1 MSTKQEPNLSKQS
14 TIYSYTLMK
23 RIYHSMYKIIIY
35 FMLLLLTVFYKFDP
49 SNWLPLLVSYPLLLI
64 FHSLLIR
71 IYFQFTIG
79 MAMRGWSYRW
89 GVFWCGFLP
98 EGNAS
103 IRLVSR
109 IQLTLFWIGLA
120 MITLLYPWIPDKW
133 LIHLT
138 IFHFWMLMPRLWM
151 LFRFRPYR
159 KAGLIKITDKDT
171 SCYMQ

>member
-23 RIYHSMYKIIIY
+23 RIYHSLYKIIVY
-35 FMLLLLTVFYKFDP
+35 FMLLILALLYNFDP
-49 SNWLPLLVSYPLLLI
+49 TNWLPLLVSYPLLLI

-120 MITLLYPWIPDKW
+120 MITLLYPWIPEKW
-133 LIHLT
+133 LFHLT
-138 IFHFWMLMPRLWM
+138 IFHVWMLMPRLWM
-151 LFRFRPYR
+151 LFRFRPFR
-159 KAGLIKITDKDT
+159 KAGLIKITGKDT